1 MAKLRFYIGP
11 ITGIMLGFELS
22 ENEEY
27 SFLILDLVFVEVI
40 LEWDK

>member
-22 ENEEY
+22 ENEEC